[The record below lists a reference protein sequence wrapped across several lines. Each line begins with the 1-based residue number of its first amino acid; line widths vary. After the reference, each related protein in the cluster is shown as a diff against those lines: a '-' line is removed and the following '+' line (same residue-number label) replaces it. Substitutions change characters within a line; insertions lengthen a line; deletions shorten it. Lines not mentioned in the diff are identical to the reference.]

1 MLIHRQQLKSVKE
14 AYAAD
19 PTNSELINL
28 KEELENLIALT
39 KEYLDSQSAPAAPA
53 PAPKKTETPKAS
65 GSSTPVD
72 KKRKAPPSSAP
83 AVSAGDEVTAKYRD
97 GKFYPA
103 RVISISGS
111 TDNPVYTVIFK
122 GYTSSEV
129 LGLGDVKALSVDKK
143 RAMEI
148 SAEDAER
155 EKKKKKY
162 DKKQETRQQK
172 NAEQNEKKASW
183 QKFATKGAKKGRFD
197 FSLLTVSCTDWFVCR
212 QVSPYPVYKGLRNS
226 HHLLRLQAEVRIR
239 FIASISFYNIQLALV

>member
-1 MLIHRQQLKSVKE
+1 MLICRKQLKSVKE

-39 KEYLDSQSAPAAPA
+39 TEYLDSQSAPSAPA
-53 PAPKKTETPKAS
+53 AAPKKKDDAPKAS
-65 GSSTPVD
+65 GSSTPAENN
-72 KKRKAPPSSAP
+72 KKRKAPPSAATP
-83 AVSAGDEVTAKYRD
+83 DVNAGDEVQAKYRD

-148 SAEDAER
+148 SAEEAEKER
-155 EKKKKKY
+155 KKKKY

-183 QKFATKGAKKGRFD
+183 QKFATKGAKKGQ
-197 FSLLTVSCTDWFVCR
+197 SIR
-212 QVSPYPVYKGLRNS
+212 QCARLELR
-226 HHLLRLQAEVRIR
+226 
-239 FIASISFYNIQLALV
+239 